1 MEMGDDMSGNGHMV
15 RGAWLREFASFMMG
29 VSFVDAWLSGHALVA
44 ALLLAAWVTYLAS
57 GMGLFAVSR

>member
-1 MEMGDDMSGNGHMV
+1 M
-15 RGAWLREFASFMMG
+15 REFASFMLG
-29 VSFVDAWLSGHALVA
+29 VSFVDAWRSGHALVA